1 MKKKLCLI
9 ETTKHRENLGSTLSH
24 EHVHLL
30 NAKVKHQVVVLAD
43 SIIDIEV
50 DPKLHILMKH
60 ETKMK
65 TLLQKSTSKVG
76 RASGCMLSTEAPKLS
91 AQQKMIAVILFLCQV
106 QDRMQLK
113 RQVLLARTF
122 ILTLVVSSI
131 QKNCFVV

>member
-1 MKKKLCLI
+1 MLD
-9 ETTKHRENLGSTLSH
+9 
-24 EHVHLL
+24 
-30 NAKVKHQVVVLAD
+30 AKVKHQVVVLAD

-76 RASGCMLSTEAPKLS
+76 QTSGCMLSTEAPKLS

>member
-1 MKKKLCLI
+1 MKQKI
-9 ETTKHRENLGSTLSH
+9 
-24 EHVHLL
+24 
-30 NAKVKHQVVVLAD
+30 
-43 SIIDIEV
+43 
-50 DPKLHILMKH
+50 
-60 ETKMK
+60 K
-65 TLLQKSTSKVG
+65 TWLQKSTSKVG
-76 RASGCMLSTEAPKLS
+76 QTSGCMLSTEAPKLS